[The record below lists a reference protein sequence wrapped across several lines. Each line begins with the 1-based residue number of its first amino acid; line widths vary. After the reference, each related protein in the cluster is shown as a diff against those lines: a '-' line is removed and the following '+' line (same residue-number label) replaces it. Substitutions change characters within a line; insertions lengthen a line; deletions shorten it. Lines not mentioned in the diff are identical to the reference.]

1 MNKSLIASGILVIML
16 AFGITDALL
25 LEQDILADW
34 RTPVPAEPTEQTANS
49 SASSQA
55 NVPLEGVQKLAEPD
69 VTQVLQVLGFEQT
82 AVDEITLIEQIVPS
96 ELAETEKYV
105 ILKNGDRAGIIAWV
119 DSSQVKM
126 FFLALK
132 EALHSTFS
140 PQVQDL
146 VDETQQR
153 ASKPTRNIL
162 TFKDPQISEER
173 VVFVRIRQRLY
184 EFRVADGMDQPLF
197 ELVETLT
204 E

>member
-1 MNKSLIASGILVIML
+1 ML